1 MTYGDRHLKK
11 CDLEHVPAHTI
22 EEGVL
27 FRLKELSKNKALL
40 VKLAQNN
47 THQNQESL
55 KQQESLMYSRLEAL
69 KGIRKDIE
77 SLTQAIARSKNQK
90 AQDILIEELGNLS
103 EKKSQVEEEIKK
115 LKKEKS
121 QFKDNIISAENIF
134 SALKVVNK
142 TLPKIT
148 PRQQKELL
156 SEIIK
161 KVVVYK
167 HGLGVEYFGAKK
179 SEIGNWVQAVK
190 NPHSVCVGRPSRKSD
205 KFLTA

>member
-1 MTYGDRHLKK
+1 MTWIKGLK
-11 CDLEHVPAHTI
+11 I
-22 EEGVL
+22 
-27 FRLKELSKNKALL
+27 
-40 VKLAQNN
+40 VKKITGQN
-47 THQNQESL
+47 T
-55 KQQESLMYSRLEAL
+55 
-69 KGIRKDIE
+69 
-77 SLTQAIARSKNQK
+77 RSKNQS

-115 LKKEKS
+115 LKREKS

-179 SEIGNWVQAVK
+179 SKIGNWVQAVK
-190 NPHSVCVGRPSRKSD
+190 NPHSVCVGRRDRRAFQSN
-205 KFLTA
+205 LNC